1 MFCRGLGSISVT
13 AGGDFIKTD
22 ENLNTV
28 SSDFDLTCNTIWKY
42 VWQPVAFFQHDNDPE
57 HTVNAVDASL
67 NRRTHNGI
75 LSVMDRP
82 PPSPDRNTIIPQKA
96 ANAQSRSLSG
106 CWKAWRATLKTT

>member
-22 ENLNTV
+22 DNLNTV

-57 HTVNAVDASL
+57 
-67 NRRTHNGI
+67 
-75 LSVMDRP
+75 
-82 PPSPDRNTIIPQKA
+82 
-96 ANAQSRSLSG
+96 
-106 CWKAWRATLKTT
+106 

>member
-1 MFCRGLGSISVT
+1 MAV
-13 AGGDFIKTD
+13 
-22 ENLNTV
+22 
-28 SSDFDLTCNTIWKY
+28 
-42 VWQPVAFFQHDNDPE
+42 FQHDNDPE

-82 PPSPDRNTIIPQKA
+82 PPSPDRNTIIPFSVRKTENEGQKA

-106 CWKAWRATLKTT
+106 C